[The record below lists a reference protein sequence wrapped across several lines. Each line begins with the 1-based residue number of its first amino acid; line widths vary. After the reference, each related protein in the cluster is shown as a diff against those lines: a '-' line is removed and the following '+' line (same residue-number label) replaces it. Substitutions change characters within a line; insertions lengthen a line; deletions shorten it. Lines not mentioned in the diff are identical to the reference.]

1 MQPLVFFIEALSV
14 PKTRSYKVHSHR
26 HVAALHGN
34 VWFRTNNSSL
44 SWNRQGSW
52 HKLNYCTSANRLS
65 DRGNLSIHVIL
76 RRVSNKHLFLSHIWE
91 HVFMN
96 TLPYNCE
103 IWCPGREACRFQTS
117 KSICCQSNSWLWT
130 LKEIGPWQT
139 LFSTKSL
146 LMVWMKYT
154 VSLTLCQWIVFKL
167 FHKTCFA
174 IWQKSHI

>member
-1 MQPLVFFIEALSV
+1 MQPLVFFVEALSV

-26 HVAALHGN
+26 RVAALHGN
-34 VWFRTNNSSL
+34 VWIRTNNSDL

-76 RRVSNKHLFLSHIWE
+76 RRVSNKHLFLSHICG

-103 IWCPGREACRFQTS
+103 IWCPGHEACRFQTS
-117 KSICCQSNSWLWT
+117 KSMLSEQ
-130 LKEIGPWQT
+130 
-139 LFSTKSL
+139 L
-146 LMVWMKYT
+146 LTMNLERNRTMT
-154 VSLTLCQWIVFKL
+154 NTF
-167 FHKTCFA
+167 FN
-174 IWQKSHI
+174 QKSANGVNEVFS